1 MNGGLQRMAN
11 PKEDLEPRG
20 RVDAVAMLYVA
31 FGVPGIFG
39 FLVLLFGAVKLWNI
53 PA

>member
-1 MNGGLQRMAN
+1 MA
-11 PKEDLEPRG
+11 KQTEELEPRG
-20 RVDAVAMLYVA
+20 RVDAVAMLYIA

-39 FLVLLFGAVKLWNI
+39 FLVVLFSAVKLWNI